1 MPPLT
6 FNRPQGVSS
15 GLTWIDLLSERATQ
29 QPSRIAFQIWNDGTV
44 SSAPLTYGELDCRS
58 RAIAARMQ
66 RLNLK
71 GERVLL
77 LCPPGL
83 DYIVAFC
90 ACLYAGA
97 IAVPIYPPRP
107 NQSLERFQG
116 ISDDAQSALILLA
129 SAQQFKPETL
139 AGLPT
144 FSLDAVKSEEAADWQ
159 PPGISPEEIA
169 FLQYTSGSTS
179 APKGVQISH
188 GNLIHNVA
196 AISHKFGLSNQSE
209 GVCWLPP
216 YHDMGLI
223 GGILTSLYQGATTT
237 LMSPVDFLQRPV
249 RWLQA
254 ISHTQATISG
264 GPNFAYER
272 CVEKIKPEQC
282 AGLDLSRW
290 SVAFTGAEP
299 IRMATLERFA
309 NRFAEYGFRSEAFY
323 PCYGM
328 AESTLMITGGD
339 HTRAPKQLTVDEEN
353 LAAHR
358 IQSADQGR
366 VLVGCG
372 QVIESGELE
381 IINPQTCRR
390 CQPNEVGEIWVTS
403 PSIAQGYWQQPEK
416 TQTAFHAYLIDTQTG
431 PFFRTGD
438 LGFLLENELFITG
451 RLKDLIIIR
460 GRNHYPQDLELTTEK
475 AHPALRPAYGA
486 AFAIDAQSEER
497 LVLVHEV
504 ERHHLRKLNV
514 PEITQAV
521 RQAIAEH
528 HDLQVYAIVLLKT
541 GSIPKTSSG
550 KIQRYACKQGFQD
563 HTLDVVGDWLENP
576 IHKTELIK
584 LETDL
589 NELKQQVETQGH
601 KPTVGTTQAC
611 QKELLKPTNHQAAT
625 SAVSATTISSWLIEQ
640 LSHRLRVS
648 PAEINIHDPFSSY
661 GLDSATA
668 VSLSGELEEWLER
681 RLSPTLIYDYPSI
694 DKLSQYLATA
704 TSPSMVKTAS
714 GHSFTQEP
722 IAVVGMECRLPGA
735 HNLAEFWQLLQ
746 TGQDAIGEVPH
757 DRWKNPY
764 QESVTSSAAP
774 FMGGFLETVD
784 EFDAAFFGITPREA
798 TKMDPQQRWLLE
810 VAWAALEHAGQPPT
824 ALAGS
829 LTGVFVGTSS
839 SDYGRL
845 LSQGIADVDAYVGTG
860 NAPSIA
866 ANRLSYCL
874 HLQGPSLAVDT
885 ACSSSLVAVHL
896 ACQSLRLGEC
906 NLALAGGVN
915 ALLTSDLSIAFS
927 EARMLAADG
936 RCKTFD
942 ATADGY
948 GRSEGCGL
956 VVLKRLTDA
965 EQAGDRLAVYFEA
978 SQGLYSYLEGRLMS
992 PLPVAA

>member
-299 IRMATLERFA
+299 LRMATLERFA

-403 PSIAQGYWQQPEK
+403 PSIAQGYWQQPQL
-416 TQTAFHAYLIDTQTG
+416 TQDTFQAYLADTGTG
-431 PFFRTGD
+431 PFLRTGD
-438 LGFLLENELFITG
+438 LGCVQEGELYVTG
-451 RLKDLIIIR
+451 RLKEVMIIN
-460 GRNHYPQDLELTTEK
+460 GRNHYASDVEATV
-475 AHPALRPAYGA
+475 AASHPAFGSMWGA
-486 AFAIDAQSEER
+486 AFTVDQNDQIQ
-497 LVLVHEV
+497 LVIVQEV
-504 ERHHLRKLNV
+504 GRVWLRKLE
-514 PEITQAV
+514 PEPVLRAI
-521 RQAIAEH
+521 RQTVSRVHGLRVET
-528 HDLQVYAIVLLKT
+528 IVLVKP
-541 GSIPKTSSG
+541 GSLPKTSSG
-550 KIQRYACKQGFQD
+550 KIQRSRCCSQFLA
-563 HTLDVVGDWLENP
+563 
-576 IHKTELIK
+576 
-584 LETDL
+584 
-589 NELKQQVETQGH
+589 
-601 KPTVGTTQAC
+601 
-611 QKELLKPTNHQAAT
+611 
-625 SAVSATTISSWLIEQ
+625 EQ
-640 LSHRLRVS
+640 LRPIPV
-648 PAEINIHDPFSSY
+648 PA
-661 GLDSATA
+661 
-668 VSLSGELEEWLER
+668 R
-681 RLSPTLIYDYPSI
+681 
-694 DKLSQYLATA
+694 
-704 TSPSMVKTAS
+704 
-714 GHSFTQEP
+714 
-722 IAVVGMECRLPGA
+722 
-735 HNLAEFWQLLQ
+735 QL
-746 TGQDAIGEVPH
+746 
-757 DRWKNPY
+757 
-764 QESVTSSAAP
+764 
-774 FMGGFLETVD
+774 
-784 EFDAAFFGITPREA
+784 
-798 TKMDPQQRWLLE
+798 
-810 VAWAALEHAGQPPT
+810 
-824 ALAGS
+824 
-829 LTGVFVGTSS
+829 
-839 SDYGRL
+839 
-845 LSQGIADVDAYVGTG
+845 
-860 NAPSIA
+860 
-866 ANRLSYCL
+866 
-874 HLQGPSLAVDT
+874 
-885 ACSSSLVAVHL
+885 
-896 ACQSLRLGEC
+896 
-906 NLALAGGVN
+906 
-915 ALLTSDLSIAFS
+915 
-927 EARMLAADG
+927 
-936 RCKTFD
+936 
-942 ATADGY
+942 
-948 GRSEGCGL
+948 
-956 VVLKRLTDA
+956 
-965 EQAGDRLAVYFEA
+965 
-978 SQGLYSYLEGRLMS
+978 
-992 PLPVAA
+992 